1 MEKTV
6 VIKNATGL
14 HARPAGMFVKK
25 ASEFTSTV
33 EVLAKGKT
41 VNAKSILSMFK
52 FSLILSV
59 IILPSVNIQ
68 INKNVTQPILTMTSA
83 ISICLQTHI
92 NCSYYLLTA
101 QSPIKIFIK
110 KDHCFHKSLCENSGL
125 FLNGQCSPFVS
136 YTYRENRSP
145 FMI

>member
-41 VNAKSILSMFK
+41 VNGIM
-52 FSLILSV
+52 SLGLGQGEEIVVKAEGADDAAAVDALV
-59 IILPSVNIQ
+59 ELI
-68 INKNVTQPILTMTSA
+68 
-83 ISICLQTHI
+83 
-92 NCSYYLLTA
+92 
-101 QSPIKIFIK
+101 
-110 KDHCFHKSLCENSGL
+110 ESG
-125 FLNGQCSPFVS
+125 FG
-136 YTYRENRSP
+136 E
-145 FMI
+145 

>member
-1 MEKTV
+1 MEKNV
-6 VIKNATGL
+6 SIKNASGL

-59 IILPSVNIQ
+59 IIFATVSCTSWPLSNQ
-68 INKNVTQPILTMTSA
+68 ATSTKGYTSA
-83 ISICLQTHI
+83 IFPSLIATDFIHSI
-92 NCSYYLLTA
+92 S
-101 QSPIKIFIK
+101 K
-110 KDHCFHKSLCENSGL
+110 
-125 FLNGQCSPFVS
+125 
-136 YTYRENRSP
+136 
-145 FMI
+145 

>member
-1 MEKTV
+1 MIT
-6 VIKNATGL
+6 
-14 HARPAGMFVKK
+14 
-25 ASEFTSTV
+25 
-33 EVLAKGKT
+33 
-41 VNAKSILSMFK
+41 FK
-52 FSLILSV
+52 IYNILSV

-92 NCSYYLLTA
+92 NF
-101 QSPIKIFIK
+101 FIK
-110 KDHCFHKSLCENSGL
+110 KDHRFHKSLCENSGL
-125 FLNGQCSPFVS
+125 FLNGHCSPFVS